1 MPHYERTISL
11 ISRETFREISS
22 PSRPPLA
29 FGPFVNP
36 TNSPIIPLARPSSPL
51 PFDSSSPTLTDWIR
65 ASSLPLSLFFSPFAV
80 HNDDFES
87 PDGGRPASKSRW
99 RSVCWRSRRENSDR
113 GGYRERDRGKEVGEK
128 VGRGAAGTG
137 RPLLV
142 LLFIRDTPHAADTR
156 ILLF

>member
-11 ISRETFREISS
+11 ISRETFCEISS

-29 FGPFVNP
+29 FGPFVESNEFPDHP
-36 TNSPIIPLARPSSPL
+36 TRPPLISLALRLLTHTHWLDSRVVFTFSS
-51 PFDSSSPTLTDWIR
+51 
-65 ASSLPLSLFFSPFAV
+65 FFSPFAV

-87 PDGGRPASKSRW
+87 LDGGRLASKSRW
-99 RSVCWRSRRENSDR
+99 RSVRWRSRRENGDR
-113 GGYRERDRGKEVGEK
+113 GGHRERDRSKEVGEK